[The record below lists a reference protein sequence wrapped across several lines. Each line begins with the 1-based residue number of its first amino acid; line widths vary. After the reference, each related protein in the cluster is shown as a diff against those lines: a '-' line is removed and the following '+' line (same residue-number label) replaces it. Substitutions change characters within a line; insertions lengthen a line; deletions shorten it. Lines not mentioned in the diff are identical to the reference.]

1 MSNKNQQKKGGAPEA
16 SPYQNTTNMD
26 YKDNDSPAG
35 TITLEEFNAD
45 FDAHTSDKPKKRKR
59 AGKPAFPLDVLPPS
73 LKLFIEEAQKVYGVH
88 PDFMGPAILYA
99 AAVAVGKTHL
109 LQIKRGYTEAAVL
122 WLVLVGDPG
131 TNKSGALKQALHPI
145 FEWQRETF
153 REYKTAK
160 AEYDALAGMSK
171 KERRAAGEN
180 EQLPP
185 PPRWQQRYTNDTTP
199 EALAEMLQYN
209 PAGIGIY
216 RDELAGWFKSFDRY
230 AKGAEQEQMLSLWS
244 LSPLVVNR
252 KSGEPVNVHRPFVPV
267 GGTIQPAVIEGI
279 GKDGRS
285 ENGFTDRLLFAWPE
299 DQEKPLRTNAEM
311 PESLAQQYADG
322 ITALLNIGFEDPQA
336 HTPYLVRFTTEAGER
351 FLSYSN
357 EYIKELCDNNED
369 GRLKSLYTKFDIHTP
384 RLALILQML
393 WHTFEG
399 NTRAT
404 VEIETME
411 RAIKTAGYFLKQSKR
426 VYELVNEATPLD
438 KLPEDKKELYNALP
452 LAFKTGEGYDIAA
465 NHGLKSAFKRK
476 SFLYNKSLFKNIGA
490 GKYEKIY

>member
-1 MSNKNQQKKGGAPEA
+1 
-16 SPYQNTTNMD
+16 
-26 YKDNDSPAG
+26 
-35 TITLEEFNAD
+35 
-45 FDAHTSDKPKKRKR
+45 
-59 AGKPAFPLDVLPPS
+59 
-73 LKLFIEEAQKVYGVH
+73 
-88 PDFMGPAILYA
+88 
-99 AAVAVGKTHL
+99 
-109 LQIKRGYTEAAVL
+109 
-122 WLVLVGDPG
+122 
-131 TNKSGALKQALHPI
+131 
-145 FEWQRETF
+145 
-153 REYKTAK
+153 
-160 AEYDALAGMSK
+160 MSK
-171 KERRAAGEN
+171 KERREAGEN

-199 EALAEMLQYN
+199 EALAEMLQHN

-311 PESLAQQYADG
+311 PESLAQQYAEG
-322 ITALLNIGFEDPQA
+322 ITALLNIGFEDQQA
-336 HTPYLVRFTTEAGER
+336 HTPHLVRFTTEAGER
-351 FLSYSN
+351 FLRYSN
-357 EYIKELCDNNED
+357 ETIKESCDNTED
-369 GRLKSLYTKFDIHTP
+369 SRLKSLYTKFDIHAP

-393 WHTFEG
+393 WHAFEG

-404 VEIETME
+404 VELETME

-426 VYELVNEATPLD
+426 VYELVNEATPVD

-452 LAFKTGEGYDIAA
+452 IQFKTGDGVKIAA
-465 NHGLKSAFKRK
+465 RYGLENAFKRDNY
-476 SFLYNKSLFKNIGA
+476 LYNKKLFKNIGA
-490 GKYEKIY
+490 GKYEKLY

>member
-1 MSNKNQQKKGGAPEA
+1 MPFENSN
-16 SPYQNTTNMD
+16 SMD
-26 YKDNDSPAG
+26 YKDNDFPAG
-35 TITLEEFNAD
+35 NITPEEFNAD

-59 AGKPAFPLDVLPPS
+59 ESKPAFPLEVLPPS
-73 LKLFIEEAQKVYGVH
+73 LKLFIEESQKVYGVH

-153 REYKTAK
+153 RDYKIAK
-160 AEYDALAGMSK
+160 AEYDTLVGMSK

-199 EALAEMLQYN
+199 EALADMLQYN

-230 AKGAEQEQMLSLWS
+230 SKGAEQEQMLSLWS
-244 LSPLVVNR
+244 LAPLVVNR

-311 PESLAQQYADG
+311 PESVAQQYADG
-322 ITALLNIGFEDPQA
+322 ITKLLNIGFEDPQA
-336 HTPYLVRFTTEAGER
+336 CTPHLVRFTTEAEER

-357 EYIKELCDNNED
+357 DYIKELCDNTENH
-369 GRLKSLYTKFDIHTP
+369 RLKSLYTKFDIHTP
-384 RLALILQML
+384 RLALILQIL

-399 NTRAT
+399 KRRDVLELET
-404 VEIETME
+404 VE

-426 VYELVNEATPLD
+426 VYERVNEATPVD

-452 LAFKTGEGYDIAA
+452 QQFKTGQGVDIAA
-465 NHGLKSAFKRK
+465 GFGLENAFKRK

-490 GKYEKIY
+490 GKYERLY